1 MLKAKFNVT
10 GMTCSACSARVERA
24 VAKLNGTSDVSVNL
38 LTNSMQLLYD
48 DSILSS
54 NDIIGAVEAAGYGAS
69 EYGENGDNLKQ
80 GQKSLAV
87 KEIDSLKDR
96 KSVV

>member
-69 EYGENGDNLKQ
+69 AYGGKW
-80 GQKSLAV
+80 
-87 KEIDSLKDR
+87 
-96 KSVV
+96 

>member
-54 NDIIGAVEAAGYGAS
+54 NDIKIGRAHV
-69 EYGENGDNLKQ
+69 
-80 GQKSLAV
+80 
-87 KEIDSLKDR
+87 
-96 KSVV
+96 

>member
-54 NDIIGAVEAAGYGAS
+54 NDIIGAVEAAGYGAKI
-69 EYGENGDNLKQ
+69 GR
-80 GQKSLAV
+80 AHV
-87 KEIDSLKDR
+87 
-96 KSVV
+96 